1 MRPSASIVKPI
12 LFLDLALLFAIV
24 PLLPAYQSSFGLT
37 KTQVGLVVA
46 AYSATVVVAAVPVGH
61 MADRVGAHRMTVFG
75 VWLLAASTLA
85 FGLAGGFWT
94 LILARAGQGLSSS
107 ISWSA
112 GLAWLSHATPHQR
125 RGRAMGTA
133 MAYASSGGLLG
144 PVFGGTLGHSY
155 GIRATFV
162 VLAAAAAV
170 LALLAAAAPA
180 GGRPDLEQLSIRT
193 AVRRALVRGP
203 LLTAVVIS
211 VLVAVVSGTLETL
224 VPLRLGVDG
233 YSVLAITAVLTAAGV
248 LAVITNW
255 VVGRLYDRVGGIP
268 IALAA
273 ILGTAVCLGL
283 LVGAGSGEAVA
294 AIYVVSAPFISSQY
308 AVQFP
313 MAADGADHAAIGQ
326 SSAFGMLNLSWGV
339 GFVVGPAAGAA
350 LASLTADW
358 VTYALLLV
366 LALVVAA
373 RLNRLAVA

>member
-1 MRPSASIVKPI
+1 M
-12 LFLDLALLFAIV
+12 
-24 PLLPAYQSSFGLT
+24 
-37 KTQVGLVVA
+37 VA

-61 MADRVGAHRMTVFG
+61 MADRIGAHRMTVFG

-94 LILARAGQGLSSS
+94 LMLARAGQGLSSS

-112 GLAWLSHATPHQR
+112 GLAWLSHATPHER

-162 VLAAAAAV
+162 VLAAAAVV

-180 GGRPDLEQLSIRT
+180 GGRPELEQLSIRT

-255 VVGRLYDRVGGIP
+255 VVGHPIRPGWRDPDRARRDPRHGGLP
-268 IALAA
+268 
-273 ILGTAVCLGL
+273 GP
-283 LVGAGSGEAVA
+283 AGGR
-294 AIYVVSAPFISSQY
+294 
-308 AVQFP
+308 
-313 MAADGADHAAIGQ
+313 
-326 SSAFGMLNLSWGV
+326 GV
-339 GFVVGPAAGAA
+339 GRGGGGHLRGQRPVHLQPVRRPVPWPRRRRPRRHRPVERVRDAQPELGRRLRGSDRRPAPH
-350 LASLTADW
+350 W
-358 VTYALLLV
+358 PV
-366 LALVVAA
+366 
-373 RLNRLAVA
+373 